1 MSLVKNFEDEEGLHF
16 TLKDVHVSVVNA
28 IRRTILSD
36 IPVIAIR
43 TENSEINKCTI
54 QYNTSRFHNEIV
66 KQRLSCIPIHFSDVK
81 EFPVFS
87 TKYRLVVDVK
97 NDNLHELRW
106 VTTDDFQIQDK
117 ESEQYI
123 DKNELLK
130 LFPHDMIT
138 NQPIDFLRL
147 RPPMGANAQG
157 EAIKLTADFS
167 ISNAKENGMFNVVSK
182 CAFHNVIDAEKR
194 EEVWAQQLQVLKDEN
209 NSEQEI
215 EFARKNFNC
224 LDAQRCFKTDENGE
238 ANEFEF
244 IVKSIGI
251 YNNYKIVYYGCDI
264 LEQKCRRFSENVK
277 SGIVPIHASHIS
289 RDLGYTSVTV
299 SSIENSLDIIL
310 EEEDFTLGYLLEHYL
325 YTMFYMD
332 KDLENEMTF
341 VGFKKYHPHD
351 NYSVIRMAFANV
363 GTASIQTKQYLVQAS
378 LEAANTFEQIKKL
391 FAPFIDK
398 KIAS

>member
-16 TLKDVHVSVVNA
+16 ALKDVHVSVANA
-28 IRRTILSD
+28 IRRTMLSD
-36 IPVIAIR
+36 IPILAIR
-43 TENSEINKCTI
+43 TENSVINKCTI
-54 QYNTSRFHNEIV
+54 TNNTSRFHNEIV

-81 EFPVFS
+81 DFPTFAA
-87 TKYRLVVDVK
+87 KYRLVVDVK
-97 NDNLHELRW
+97 NENMHELRW

-117 ESEQYI
+117 DSEQYI
-123 DKNELLK
+123 DKSELLK

-147 RPPMGANAQG
+147 RPQMGMNSQG

-167 ISNAKENGMFNVVSK
+167 VSNAKENGMFNVVSN

-209 NSEQEI
+209 NSEEEI

-224 LDAQRCFKTDENGE
+224 LDAQRCFKTDENEE

-251 YNNYKIVYYGCDI
+251 YNHYNIAFYACDI
-264 LEQKCRRFSENVK
+264 LEQKCKRFSEDVK
-277 SGIVPIHASHIS
+277 SGIVPLHASNLS

-299 SSIENSLDIIL
+299 SSIDNSLDVIL
-310 EEEDFTLGYLLEHYL
+310 EEEDFTLGYLIEHYL

-341 VGFKKYHPHD
+341 IGFKKYHPHD
-351 NYSVIRMAFANV
+351 KYSVIRMAFANV
-363 GTASIQTKQYLVQAS
+363 GTAAIQSKQYLVQAS
-378 LEAANTFEQIKKL
+378 LHAATIFEQIKKS
-391 FAPFIDK
+391 FAPFIEK
-398 KIAS
+398 K

>member
-1 MSLVKNFEDEEGLHF
+1 MSLVKNYEDEEGLHF

-54 QYNTSRFHNEIV
+54 LQNTSRFHNEIV

-81 EFPVFS
+81 EFPTFAA
-87 TKYRLVVDVK
+87 KYRLVIDVK
-97 NDNLHELRW
+97 NENIHELRW

-117 ESEQYI
+117 DSEQFI
-123 DKNELLK
+123 DKTEMLK
-130 LFPHDMIT
+130 LFPHDVVS

-147 RPPMGANAQG
+147 RPPMGSNTHG
-157 EAIKLTADFS
+157 EAIKLNAEFS

-194 EEVWAQQLQVLKDEN
+194 EEAWSSQLQILKDEN
-209 NSEQEI
+209 HSEEEI
-215 EFARKNFNC
+215 DFSRKNFDC

-244 IVKSIGI
+244 IVKTIGI
-251 YNNYKIVYYGCDI
+251 YSNYKIVYYACDI
-264 LEQKCRRFSENVK
+264 LAQKCRRFIEDIQSN
-277 SGIVPIHASHIS
+277 IIPIHASTQS

-299 SSIENSLDIIL
+299 SSIENSLDVIL

-332 KDLENEMTF
+332 KELENEMTF

-351 NYSVIRMAFANV
+351 KYSVIRMAFTDV
-363 GTASIQTKQYLVQAS
+363 GTAALQTKQHLVQAAT
-378 LEAANTFEQIKKL
+378 EAATKFEGIKKL
-391 FAPFIDK
+391 FGPFIDK
-398 KIAS
+398 KVVA